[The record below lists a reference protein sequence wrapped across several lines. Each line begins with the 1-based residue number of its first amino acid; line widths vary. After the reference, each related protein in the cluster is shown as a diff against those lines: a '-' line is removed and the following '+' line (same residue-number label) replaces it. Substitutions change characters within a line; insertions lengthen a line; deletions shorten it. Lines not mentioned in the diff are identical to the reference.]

1 MLIVCA
7 VVLIGLGAAAFL
19 CDFSDE
25 SSSNESSGINSTK
38 TSSED
43 NKKDTGKSKDAEKG
57 KESGDDKDTDSD
69 NNDDKS
75 TDKKSDQS
83 GNPDSKKVTPQQQYL
98 VIDANGVLKSS
109 VKDVKIKLD
118 GKELKEFPK
127 LPCESYNKYIAKLQ
141 EAQDIKKQQDK
152 PSWEQVKASAKD
164 IADAFNSIKL
174 DKNIEEQLKAIDKL
188 VEQYYKNFSDLI
200 STSNVK
206 SITDNRWEDRREKDL
221 QKKIHT
227 LEKKFNDAVKKANE
241 QAEKAKNKDDKTKNK
256 AKEAKKKAED
266 NRTIFYEHKKEW
278 ERKAEACKKLLNQK
292 RKPETIYANEKDAFE
307 NELGAALEQIKNDEI
322 KNIIRNYFTVDAE
335 KALPLDE
342 KRLKKL
348 AAELNKFIEENNSQ
362 QQPPKQQVVR
372 RPPDASEQ
380 KKQGK

>member
-75 TDKKSDQS
+75 TDKKSDQP
-83 GNPDSKKVTPQQQYL
+83 GNSDSKKVPPKQQYL

-118 GKELKEFPK
+118 GKNLSDFPV
-127 LPCESYNKYIAKLQ
+127 LPCKSHRDYI
-141 EAQDIKKQQDK
+141 
-152 PSWEQVKASAKD
+152 
-164 IADAFNSIKL
+164 IKL
-174 DKNIEEQLKAIDKL
+174 EQFKKCKEIANTPTASNGKQPIKIETLSGLEAKIEKKYAALTTENIDNISKDIDKL
-188 VEQYYKNFSDLI
+188 FDEYRKNFYALMNSKNFTRSRSFCDDLKRHLG
-200 STSNVK
+200 SYTQLVDSNKTVFKGKETENLKNLRSKWKKADADLKIFWTYK
-206 SITDNRWEDRREKDL
+206 SNPDNFYKREKENLANAWNDVCS
-221 QKKIHT
+221 KIQ
-227 LEKKFNDAVKKANE
+227 NE
-241 QAEKAKNKDDKTKNK
+241 
-256 AKEAKKKAED
+256 
-266 NRTIFYEHKKEW
+266 
-278 ERKAEACKKLLNQK
+278 
-292 RKPETIYANEKDAFE
+292 
-307 NELGAALEQIKNDEI
+307 EI
-322 KNIIRNYFTVDAE
+322 KQILGKYFII
-335 KALPLDE
+335 DE
-342 KRLKKL
+342 NAPQQLTPKRLEEL
-348 AAELNKFIEENNSQ
+348 AKELNKFVEVDRQ
-362 QQPPKQQVVR
+362 QSSKQQVVR
-372 RPPDASEQ
+372 RSPDASAQ